1 MCAFLVLL
9 FTAYEKG
16 HQRPA
21 LSVYTFQMPESCHSQ
36 PCSPSG
42 VSSCGDTTPV
52 VSPQAVYASSM
63 MDSISTTTCSPY
75 ARPPLPQRGSSLE
88 RPHIPGKMANIS
100 CNGGARESFH
110 NSGEFAEISHL
121 IEINYGRARN
131 SKKKSRESMENI
143 LTDTSLAAFKKVLLD
158 ISATMRGN
166 TNNVEL
172 MRVYLRRT

>member
-1 MCAFLVLL
+1 MCVFLVSL

-52 VSPQAVYASSM
+52 VSPQAVYASSV
-63 MDSISTTTCSPY
+63 MDGISTTTCSQY

-88 RPHIPGKMANIS
+88 RPHIPGKITNMN

-110 NSGEFAEISHL
+110 NSGEFASERTNRIWKRFLCLGVVSTVKAPLVRVLMYQNLNWRVNNSHL
-121 IEINYGRARN
+121 PR
-131 SKKKSRESMENI
+131 M
-143 LTDTSLAAFKKVLLD
+143 
-158 ISATMRGN
+158 
-166 TNNVEL
+166 
-172 MRVYLRRT
+172 

>member
-121 IEINYGRARN
+121 IEIKIQKRIARINGKYSNGHLIGRFQ
-131 SKKKSRESMENI
+131 KSSPRY
-143 LTDTSLAAFKKVLLD
+143 
-158 ISATMRGN
+158 ISHYTWK
-166 TNNVEL
+166 
-172 MRVYLRRT
+172 YK